1 MCSTM
6 FATTMNIYTL
16 ARVDREGGGGLG
28 MLYTV
33 MVDCWD
39 QMNYRLSKPFHLL
52 SSCYV
57 LEVFVLFIK
66 VSLVTG
72 LNEMVEWDME
82 GTNKFTFVGVAG
94 FRLSYLIH
102 LSHRRGCCC
111 QKCNSRI

>member
-1 MCSTM
+1 
-6 FATTMNIYTL
+6 
-16 ARVDREGGGGLG
+16 

-33 MVDCWD
+33 MVDYWD
-39 QMNYRLSKPFHLL
+39 QMSYRLSKPFHLL
-52 SSCYV
+52 SSCCV

-82 GTNKFTFVGVAG
+82 GTNKLTFVVAAR

-102 LSHRRGCCC
+102 F
-111 QKCNSRI
+111 

>member
-1 MCSTM
+1 M
-6 FATTMNIYTL
+6 A
-16 ARVDREGGGGLG
+16 ARRGVYLCIRGGRERERERSGGELGL
-28 MLYTV
+28 LYTV

-57 LEVFVLFIK
+57 LEAFVLFIK

-82 GTNKFTFVGVAG
+82 GTNK
-94 FRLSYLIH
+94 LH
-102 LSHRRGCCC
+102 LLVLPDLG
-111 QKCNSRI
+111 

>member
-16 ARVDREGGGGLG
+16 ARVDRGGELG

-57 LEVFVLFIK
+57 LEAFVLFIK

-82 GTNKFTFVGVAG
+82 GTNKFTFVGTAR

-102 LSHRRGCCC
+102 F
-111 QKCNSRI
+111 

>member
-1 MCSTM
+1 
-6 FATTMNIYTL
+6 
-16 ARVDREGGGGLG
+16 

-33 MVDCWD
+33 MVDRWD

-72 LNEMVEWDME
+72 LIWRGPINL
-82 GTNKFTFVGVAG
+82 
-94 FRLSYLIH
+94 RLLV
-102 LSHRRGCCC
+102 LPDLG
-111 QKCNSRI
+111 